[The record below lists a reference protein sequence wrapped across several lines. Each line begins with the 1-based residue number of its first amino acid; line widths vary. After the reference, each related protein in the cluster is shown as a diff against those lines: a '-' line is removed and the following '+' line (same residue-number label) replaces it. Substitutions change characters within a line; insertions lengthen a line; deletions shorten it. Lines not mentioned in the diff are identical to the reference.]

1 MRALL
6 FLVVYHCFPLY
17 LSPLYPR
24 VYPWEILEPRGYRP
38 LKRSEIKR
46 KPLSDTA
53 LASIEPETRE
63 YRELDSNGLYLRVKP
78 DGQKSWQLRYK
89 NQAGKWSWLGLGGYP
104 AVSGA
109 LARRKASEL
118 RKEIAQ
124 GEDPLA
130 NRKARQ
136 AAELEAATNTF
147 ECLAREWIT
156 IRTPGWAAST
166 ARRNVG
172 ALELHVFP
180 VFGKRIYTEITPK
193 QWMDFFQT
201 LERKNILEQMS
212 RVRRSCK
219 EIYDLA
225 RVTGRAIHN
234 PVEGLSR
241 FLQSKAA
248 ENYPHVTAKELP
260 ELLRAISAY
269 PHASDLRLGLRL
281 LTLTGVRPSELR
293 EAPWSEFDFDKS
305 LWSIPA
311 ARMKKKRD
319 HLVPLSRQAMDA
331 LRELFKL
338 NGRYPLL
345 FPGRSDRK
353 KPRSNMA
360 FNMALRRMG
369 YDGRQT
375 GHGFR
380 HIASTTLRENNFP
393 REHVEAQ
400 LAHVEGGVAGVYN
413 KAIYLEQRK
422 HMMQWYADHLDKLER
437 GNVVSIASQAQ
448 G

>member
-6 FLVVYHCFPLY
+6 FLVVYRYFPLY
-17 LSPLYPR
+17 LSSLYTR
-24 VYPWEILEPRGYRP
+24 MYPWEILEPRGYRP
-38 LKRSEIKR
+38 LKRSEIRR

-89 NQAGKWSWLGLGGYP
+89 NQAGKWSWFGLGGYP

-109 LARRKASEL
+109 LAHRKASEL

-156 IRTPGWAAST
+156 IRTPGWAASAT
-166 ARRNVG
+166 RRNVG
-172 ALELHVFP
+172 ALELHVSP
-180 VFGKRIYTEITPK
+180 VFGKRIYTDITPK

-269 PHASDLRLGLRL
+269 PHASDLRLGL
-281 LTLTGVRPSELR
+281 
-293 EAPWSEFDFDKS
+293 
-305 LWSIPA
+305 
-311 ARMKKKRD
+311 
-319 HLVPLSRQAMDA
+319 
-331 LRELFKL
+331 
-338 NGRYPLL
+338 
-345 FPGRSDRK
+345 
-353 KPRSNMA
+353 
-360 FNMALRRMG
+360 
-369 YDGRQT
+369 
-375 GHGFR
+375 
-380 HIASTTLRENNFP
+380 
-393 REHVEAQ
+393 
-400 LAHVEGGVAGVYN
+400 
-413 KAIYLEQRK
+413 
-422 HMMQWYADHLDKLER
+422 
-437 GNVVSIASQAQ
+437 
-448 G
+448 